1 MRKDITGWKM
11 WEHNVAESRWEVVK
25 QDPNNKN
32 KWLCKCKCGNN
43 KIKSIYYNGLIDGRS
58 LSCGCLRNERIRQSN
73 STHGESNTRLYGIW
87 LAMRKKCENKNFIE
101 FYNYGGRGISVC
113 NEWTRSFE
121 SFRDW
126 SLTNGYEENLSIDRI
141 DTNGNYCPENCRWA
155 DAITQAN
162 NTRRNNLATLCG
174 ETKTVKEWSR
184 VLNIPYQTLM
194 SRLHKLNW
202 DVEKAFTTPPNK
214 KFGKGNK
221 NYGKRQ
227 C

>member
-11 WEHNVAESRWEVVK
+11 WEHGVAESRWKVIG
-25 QDPNNKN
+25 QDSNNKN
-32 KWLCKCKCGNN
+32 KWLCKCKCGNG
-43 KIKSIYYNGLIDGRS
+43 KIKSIYYNDIMSGKS
-58 LSCGCLRNERIRQSN
+58 LSCGCLRNERIRKSS

-87 LAMRKKCENKNFIE
+87 LAMRKRCENKNFIE

-162 NTRRNNLATLCG
+162 NTRRNNLATFCG